1 MRSLVLRILYGIAV
15 FIITVIIL
23 EMLPAGELSD
33 VTAAMPEASFPLV
46 RIDESGFEEQ
56 GVYFNELHGFASER
70 ELADFIPCITPV
82 GPDRTVRFKA
92 YNYARTGGNI
102 NSISFAVRSPDG
114 ARLIQEGD
122 LPFTAVQEDLVA
134 GELTLGSLIHDDED
148 YILVIKLT
156 MLGVSSSESL
166 LEESPE
172 IYYYTRIRC
181 SDGNDGYERRLGFAL
196 NFHREAISGDPGGT
210 LDRYLETNEQGKN
223 DSPYHVS
230 IHSSSDLIDYRGFE
244 MSEAMP
250 CAVTLEDLQDN
261 TACIRMDS
269 LLTDGENEYLV
280 NERMLV
286 RNGTER
292 FFLMDYDRTMQQIS
306 GTDAAGY
313 EDGEARLGIADP
325 DMEISMSSDGSIAV
339 FENAGR
345 LIAVNTSEQTSA
357 YVYGFISEKEPD
369 RRELYNAHSFRVLN
383 VGESGLITFLVTG
396 YMNRGRHEG
405 ETGILMMTYNSLYRT
420 LEEKF
425 FMPYK
430 GSAEALMAMAESGV
444 YLNSRGLLYLYIGEK
459 LYQIDAERRTV
470 LPASLDSENSS
481 VVCMSKS
488 GRYAAA
494 LPGGD
499 AAEDAADGRK
509 IIVADLSDMSRYEIE
524 CDDTQELVLYGFIQ
538 DDLVYGYARKADE
551 GQDMMGRQVKPVCRL
566 CIAACSHPTGSS
578 FSVDVLNDYRPS
590 SGFIQNV
597 ETGEGALTLWL
608 MEYAEDTGYYTLSGT
623 ERILNAS
630 GTGTDNTV
638 QASSGG
644 IVSVP
649 LKNLKKGRMR
659 YVQPREIVLIEK
671 RTLPC
676 PENVFAEGT
685 LFVYGSKGYEGIYTV
700 LSEAVRAA
708 DECMGRVTDSGRRIL
723 FRYAGKNIKE
733 QIMAIQVPS
742 SEGNGSIA
750 MSVNT
755 VLDYELGRDENGQHR
770 DASYLIDRGEEITA
784 VLQELLPGRT
794 VADLTGCTL
803 DQVLYMVDKQMPV
816 IARCGEADALV
827 ITGYNSEQLVV
838 AVPGEPAVR
847 FMNMREADEMFS
859 LYGSE
864 YISYFR
870 TAAGD

>member
-1 MRSLVLRILYGIAV
+1 MRSIVLRILYGIAV
-15 FIITVIIL
+15 FIVTVIIL

-46 RIDESGFEEQ
+46 RISEPGCEEQ
-56 GVYFNELHGFASER
+56 GAYFNELHGYASER
-70 ELADFIPCITPV
+70 DLADFMPCITPV
-82 GPDRTVRFKA
+82 GPDRTVRFMA
-92 YNYARTGGNI
+92 YDYIQTGGNI
-102 NSISFAVRSPDG
+102 NSISFSIRSPDG

-122 LPFTAVQEDLVA
+122 IPFSAVQEDLVT
-134 GELTLGSLIHDDED
+134 GELLLGSLIHNDED
-148 YILVIKLT
+148 YILVIRLT

-181 SDGNDGYERRLGFAL
+181 SDKNEGYEQRLNFAL
-196 NFHREAISGDPGGT
+196 NFHREALSGDPGGT
-210 LDRYLETNEQGKN
+210 LDRYLETNEQGRT
-223 DSPYHVS
+223 DTPYHVS
-230 IHSSSDLIDYRGFE
+230 IHSSSALVDYQGFE
-244 MSEAMP
+244 MTEAMP
-250 CAVTLEDLQDN
+250 CAVILEDLQDN

-269 LLTDGENEYLV
+269 LLTDGENDYLV
-280 NERMLV
+280 SERMLV
-286 RNGTER
+286 RNGQER
-292 FFLMDYDRTMQQIS
+292 FFLMDYDRTMQQIF
-306 GTDAAGY
+306 GTDTAGY

-325 DMEISMSSDGSIAV
+325 GMKVSMSSDDSIAV

-345 LIAVNTSEQTSA
+345 LVAVNTSEQTSA
-357 YVYGFISEKEPD
+357 YVYGFISETEPD
-369 RRELYNAHSFRVLN
+369 RRELYGAHSITVLN
-383 VGESGLITFLVTG
+383 VDESGLITFLVTG

-425 FMPYK
+425 FMPYG
-430 GSAEALMAMAESGV
+430 GSADALMAMTGSGV
-444 YLNSRGLLYLYIGEK
+444 YLNNRGLLYLYIGEK

-470 LPASLDSENSS
+470 LPASLDSGNSS
-481 VVCMSKS
+481 VVSMSKS

-494 LPGGD
+494 LPAGD
-499 AAEDAADGRK
+499 TADRK
-509 IIVADLSDMSRYEIE
+509 IVIVDLSDMSRYEIE
-524 CDDTQELVLYGFIQ
+524 CGDTEKLVLYGFIQ
-538 DDLVYGYARKADE
+538 DDLVYGYSRETDE
-551 GQDMMGRQVKPVCRL
+551 GQDMMGRQVQPVYRL
-566 CIAACSHPTGSS
+566 CIAGCSSSSGSS
-578 FSVDVLNDYRPS
+578 LSVNILNDYRPA
-590 SGFIQNV
+590 SGFIQNA
-597 ETGEGALTLWL
+597 EIGDGSLTLWL

-630 GTGTDNTV
+630 GTSTDSAV
-638 QASSGG
+638 SVSSGG
-644 IVSVP
+644 IVSVS
-649 LKNLKKGRMR
+649 LKNLKKSRMR
-659 YVQPREIVLIEK
+659 YVQPREIVLAEK

-676 PENVFAEGT
+676 PETVFDEGT
-685 LFVYGSKGYEGIYTV
+685 LFVYGSKGYEGYYTV
-700 LSEAVRAA
+700 LSDAVRAA
-708 DECMGRVTDSGRRIL
+708 DLCLGRVTDMDRRML

-742 SEGNGSIA
+742 SEGSGSIA

-770 DASYLIDRGEEITA
+770 DASYLIDRGEEITS
-784 VLQELLPGRT
+784 VLQEMLPGRMI
-794 VADLTGCTL
+794 ADLTGCTL

-838 AVPGEPAVR
+838 AVPGETSVR
-847 FMNMREADEMFS
+847 FMSMREADEMFS

-870 TAAGD
+870 MPGGD